1 MTKNKNLMRAALFV
15 AAATVAAGAAGLVS
29 ARFDE
34 PVAAR
39 ASIKDAKGQAVGTA
53 RLTSTPNGVLL
64 EADFNGLPD
73 GEHAIHVH
81 GTGRCEPP
89 QYTSPGEHFSPQRKR
104 HGFLDPEGPHA
115 GDLPNIHVQAPAF
128 TIEYLIDG
136 VTLQGGANAILD
148 RDGAAIV
155 VHAEPDDYR
164 TDPAGNAGSRIA
176 CGVIEKT

>member
-1 MTKNKNLMRAALFV
+1 MTKNKNLMRAALLV
-15 AAATVAAGAAGLVS
+15 AAAAVAAGATAAVG
-29 ARFDE
+29 ARSDE

-39 ASIKDAKGQAVGTA
+39 ASIKNAKGQAVGTA

-64 EADFNGLPD
+64 EADLNGLPA
-73 GEHAIHVH
+73 GEHALHVH
-81 GTGRCEPP
+81 ETGRCEPP
-89 QYTSPGEHFSPQRKR
+89 QYTSAGDHFSPQRKR

-115 GDLPNIHVQAPAF
+115 GDLPNIHVQAAAL

-136 VTLQGGANAILD
+136 VTLQGGANALLD

-164 TDPAGNAGSRIA
+164 TDPAGNGGNRIA